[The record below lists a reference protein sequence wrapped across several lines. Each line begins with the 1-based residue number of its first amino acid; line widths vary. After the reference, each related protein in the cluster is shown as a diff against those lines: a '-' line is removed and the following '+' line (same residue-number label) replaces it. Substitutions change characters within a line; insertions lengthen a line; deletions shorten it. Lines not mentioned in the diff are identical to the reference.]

1 MSEPKKRPKPQ
12 FGMGE
17 RRSAAR
23 LAAVQA
29 LYQMDLTGKG
39 IDAIVMEFERHWMG
53 KEIEDDQYKPA
64 DSALFRVIVQGVLDR
79 QRSID
84 PLVDDALARGWPLKR
99 IESVMRAILRAGAW
113 ELFHS
118 PDVPVKV
125 VISEYVDIARAFFE
139 REETAMVNA
148 VLDRLGREARAGE
161 LPERGDSNPLPK
173 GERAG

>member
-1 MSEPKKRPKPQ
+1 MTSSKQPDKPR

-39 IDAIVMEFERHWMG
+39 LEPIIREFERHWMG

-84 PLVDDALARGWPLKR
+84 PMVDETLAKGWPLKR
-99 IESVMRAILRAGAW
+99 IENVMRAILRAGAW
-113 ELFHS
+113 ELGYS

-139 REETAMVNA
+139 KEETAMVNA
-148 VLDRLGREARAGE
+148 VLDRLAREARAGE
-161 LPERGDSNPLPK
+161 LPQRD
-173 GERAG
+173 

>member
-1 MSEPKKRPKPQ
+1 VTHAEPKKNRPHV
-12 FGMGE
+12 GLGE

-39 IDAIVMEFERHWMG
+39 LDAVVAEFERHWMG

-79 QRSID
+79 QLRLD
-84 PLVDDALARGWPLKR
+84 PMVDDMLAKGWPLKR

-113 ELFHS
+113 ELTYS

-139 REETAMVNA
+139 KEETSMVNA
-148 VLDRLGREARAGE
+148 VLDRLAREARAGE
-161 LPERGDSNPLPK
+161 LPERG
-173 GERAG
+173 

>member
-1 MSEPKKRPKPQ
+1 MSETSAKETAKQSRAHV
-12 FGMGE
+12 GMGE

-39 IDAIVMEFERHWMG
+39 LNDIIHEFQRYWMG
-53 KEIEDDQYKPA
+53 KEIEDDLYKPA

-79 QRSID
+79 QTSID
-84 PLVDDALARGWPLKR
+84 PTVDEALAKGWPLKR

-113 ELFHS
+113 ELVYS
-118 PDVPVKV
+118 PEVPVKV

-139 REETAMVNA
+139 KDETSMVNA
-148 VLDRLGREARAGE
+148 VLDRLAREKRQGE
-161 LPERGDSNPLPK
+161 LPEK
-173 GERAG
+173 A

>member
-1 MSEPKKRPKPQ
+1 MAASSKQPDKPR

-39 IDAIVMEFERHWMG
+39 LEAIIREFERHWMG

-79 QRSID
+79 QRRID
-84 PLVDDALARGWPLKR
+84 PMVDEALAKGWPLKR
-99 IESVMRAILRAGAW
+99 IENVMRAILRAGAW
-113 ELFHS
+113 ELFFS

-139 REETAMVNA
+139 KEETAMVNA
-148 VLDRLGREARAGE
+148 VLDRLAREARQGA
-161 LPERGDSNPLPK
+161 LPEK
-173 GERAG
+173 GGA

>member
-1 MSEPKKRPKPQ
+1 MTDAEPKKNRPHV
-12 FGMGE
+12 GLGE

-39 IDAIVMEFERHWMG
+39 LDAIVREFERHWMG

-79 QRSID
+79 QRGID
-84 PLVDDALARGWPLKR
+84 PMVDEALASGWPLKR
-99 IESVMRAILRAGAW
+99 IENVMRAILRAGAW
-113 ELFHS
+113 ELVHS
-118 PDVPVKV
+118 PDVPAKV

-139 REETAMVNA
+139 REETSMVNA
-148 VLDRLGREARAGE
+148 VLDRLARGSRAGE
-161 LPERGDSNPLPK
+161 LPERG
-173 GERAG
+173 

>member
-1 MSEPKKRPKPQ
+1 MSEEKKQPPPKV
-12 FGMGE
+12 GMGE

-29 LYQMDLTGKG
+29 LYQMDLTGKSLE
-39 IDAIVMEFERHWMG
+39 AIIREFERHWMG

-79 QRSID
+79 QRKID
-84 PLVDDALARGWPLKR
+84 PTVDDLLAKGWPLKR
-99 IESVMRAILRAGAW
+99 IENVMRAILRAGAW
-113 ELFHS
+113 ELLYS

-139 REETAMVNA
+139 REETSMVNA
-148 VLDRLGREARAGE
+148 VLDRLAREARAGE
-161 LPERGDSNPLPK
+161 LPEK
-173 GERAG
+173 GRA